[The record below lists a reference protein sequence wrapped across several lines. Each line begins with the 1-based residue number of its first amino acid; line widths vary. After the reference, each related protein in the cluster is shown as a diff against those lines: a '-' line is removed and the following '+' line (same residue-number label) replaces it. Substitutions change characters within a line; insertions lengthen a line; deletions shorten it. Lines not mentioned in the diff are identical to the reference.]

1 MSTDWTLTVTSDSPG
16 RTKELAAALAPH
28 CRVGDIVL
36 LSGDLGVGKTAFAQ
50 GFAAGLGIEGPV
62 TSPTFALV
70 RQYRCGQGSPV
81 STLIH
86 ADIYRTESFD
96 EVIDLALAELV
107 EDDAVAVIEWGDLA
121 APAFGDN
128 VLDIAISSDDVPG
141 EGESTRTLL
150 VRGRGTWADR
160 AVELGAAWSA
170 DVTVPG

>member
-1 MSTDWTLTVTSDSPG
+1 MSTGWTLTVTSDSPA

-50 GFAAGLGIEGPV
+50 GFAAGLGVAGPV

-70 RQYRCGQGSPV
+70 RQYRCGQDSPV

-86 ADIYRTESFD
+86 ADIYRTGSFD
-96 EVIDLALAELV
+96 EVVDLALAELV

-128 VLDIAISSDDVPG
+128 VLDIAISVDDAPG
-141 EGESTRTLL
+141 EGEATRTLRA
-150 VRGRGTWADR
+150 RGRGSWAAR
-160 AVELGAAWSA
+160 ADDLGEAWSA
-170 DVTVPG
+170 NATVPG